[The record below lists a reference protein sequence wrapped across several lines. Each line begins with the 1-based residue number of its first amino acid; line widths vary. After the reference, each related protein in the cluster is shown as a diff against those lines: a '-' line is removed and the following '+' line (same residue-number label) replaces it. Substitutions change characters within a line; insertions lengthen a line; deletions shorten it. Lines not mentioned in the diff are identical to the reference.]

1 MKETFPVSE
10 KGSSEEGGEGEK
22 SPGLFRQIFRDK
34 LIFWILVPLLVG
46 ADLWTKHAFF
56 SFIDLHSSELVQ
68 DGGTC
73 VYWVS
78 NPWFGLVQ
86 VHNPGGPFGS
96 WQSSP
101 LFLKILRF
109 FALGVIFY
117 LLIAAPRQAKFQMIA
132 LALIMGGA
140 LGNIWDSLRYGAVR
154 DFLYFRLGF
163 WPADPWPA
171 FNLADSLIC
180 VGVFLLAICMIK
192 AAPPKKPTG
201 DTGQNR

>member
-10 KGSSEEGGEGEK
+10 KGSGDSAIEGEK
-22 SPGLFRQIFRDK
+22 HSGFLRIVFRDR

-56 SFIDLHSSELVQ
+56 AFVDLHTSELVH
-68 DGGTC
+68 DGGAN
-73 VYWVS
+73 VYWVC

-86 VHNPGGPFGS
+86 VENSGGPFGS
-96 WQSSP
+96 CQSFP
-101 LFLKILRF
+101 FFLKILRF
-109 FALGVIFY
+109 VALGVILY
-117 LLIAAPRQAKFQMIA
+117 LLISTPRGAKVQMTA

-140 LGNIWDSLRYGAVR
+140 LGNIWDSFYYGAVR

-180 VGVFLLAICMIK
+180 TGVFLLAFCMIT
-192 AAPPKKPTG
+192 APP
-201 DTGQNR
+201 QNRPAKENG